1 MSLSIENLYFSY
13 NSAPVLKGVSFS
25 ADYGE
30 LIYIL
35 GPNGVGKSTLFR
47 CILGQLKSSRGN
59 ILISGKSISDYSIA
73 ELAKEVA
80 YIPQSYKPTFNYSV
94 LQTVT
99 MGRTVYMPLFA
110 SPSDSDYEKSREV
123 LEKLGISDLAE
134 RGVTEISGG
143 ERQLVLIARALVQDA
158 KILIMDEPTSN
169 LDYGNQLRIQNKM
182 RHLSEEGMLVIQSS
196 HNPQNALQFADRV
209 IAMYDGMNVASG
221 KPGEVINPNLMEQ
234 LYALKVEVRDGQLI
248 PFLT

>member
-1 MSLSIENLYFSY
+1 
-13 NSAPVLKGVSFS
+13 
-25 ADYGE
+25 
-30 LIYIL
+30 
-35 GPNGVGKSTLFR
+35 
-47 CILGQLKSSRGN
+47 
-59 ILISGKSISDYSIA
+59 
-73 ELAKEVA
+73 
-80 YIPQSYKPTFNYSV
+80 
-94 LQTVT
+94 

-234 LYALKVEVRDGQLI
+234 LYSLKVEVRDGQLI